1 MLVDR
6 FFVWVAEASVD
17 QRLRAIDLL
26 VRAYFS
32 RASSEDER
40 EAVEAALTLVAE
52 DPDPAVRRALAE
64 RLAEADAAPRHIL
77 LGLVW
82 DHPDVA
88 EPIAARSDDLI
99 DAELVDLAAGAH
111 PRIQVAIARRR
122 RVAATVATA
131 LAEAADRPIALAL
144 LANPGADVPAAALE
158 RLVDRFGEFA
168 DLREA
173 LMTRPH
179 VPITVR
185 HRVLEKLA
193 EAMGNLVV
201 VRDWMRRE
209 RADAVTRDARDK
221 ATVTLAATAGDGE
234 VVVLV
239 EHLRRT
245 GQLTTRLLL
254 RAACVGAMRF
264 VEEALAA
271 LAGQPSNRVAGLVA
285 DGRES
290 AFRALYGRAGMPDRA
305 FPAFAAAVDV
315 HRALM
320 RETGGLDGRP
330 GDRARFARRLIER
343 VLTRYGALD
352 RRDGDD
358 LLAMLRRFAADAA
371 RDHARSVAAERTAEL
386 NRTLALA
393 APPADTVEVAVV
405 APADGAD
412 AGRLDVVPRS
422 AARSHADDARLEAVV
437 AAALAEV
444 DLSAVEPARP
454 AEGAVNEGTVDDEPV
469 GLFAHLD
476 LDDVPSD
483 WLCADDTPVAAE
495 WGGADLLRP
504 AFAVEAEA
512 PTNAAPFALDAG
524 FALRGGLDLSRAA

>member
-17 QRLRAIDLL
+17 QRLRAVDLL
-26 VRAYFS
+26 VRAHVS
-32 RASSEDER
+32 RSSCDDER
-40 EAVEAALTLVAE
+40 EALEAALTLVAE

-64 RLAEADAAPRHIL
+64 RLAVTDAAPRHIL

-111 PRIQVAIARRR
+111 PRIQIAVARRR

-131 LAEAADRPIALAL
+131 LAEAADRPAALAL
-144 LANPGADVPAAALE
+144 LANPGADIPAAALE

-201 VRDWMRRE
+201 VRDWMRSE

-245 GQLTTRLLL
+245 GQLTTRLML

-271 LAGQPSNRVAGLVA
+271 LAGQPSARVAGLVA

-290 AFRALYGRAGMPDRA
+290 AFRALYARAGMPDRA
-305 FPAFAAAVDV
+305 FPAFAAALDV
-315 HRALM
+315 HRALL

-358 LLAMLRRFAADAA
+358 LMALLRRFAADAA
-371 RDHARSVAAERTAEL
+371 RDHARSVVAERTAEL

-393 APPADTVEVAVV
+393 APVA
-405 APADGAD
+405 APAEAVDAD
-412 AGRLDVVPRS
+412 IDERDAGGRLDVVPRS
-422 AARSHADDARLEAVV
+422 ATRAHADDARLEAVV
-437 AAALAEV
+437 AAALADV
-444 DLSAVEPARP
+444 DLAAAAPPHLGEA
-454 AEGAVNEGTVDDEPV
+454 AADDEPI
-469 GLFAHLD
+469 GLFSHVD
-476 LDDVPSD
+476 LDDVPPE
-483 WLCADDTPVAAE
+483 WLSIDDVSSTPS
-495 WGGADLLRP
+495 WGDADLLRP
-504 AFAVEAEA
+504 AFAAAAGEPPVDV
-512 PTNAAPFALDAG
+512 APFALDAG
-524 FALRGGLDLSRAA
+524 LRLRGGLDLSRAA